1 MDETIAKLEAVKNA
15 LCTLTITS
23 TRHNL
28 NVLLGSIQELE
39 SVIDSLREEQNGRIL
54 SENLPF

>member
-23 TRHNL
+23 TVHNL
-28 NVLLGSIQELE
+28 NVLLGSIQALE
-39 SVIDSLREEQNGRIL
+39 SVIDSLMEE
-54 SENLPF
+54 

>member
-15 LCTLTITS
+15 LCTLMITS

-28 NVLLGSIQELE
+28 NALLGSMQALE
-39 SVIDSLREEQNGRIL
+39 SVIDSLQEE
-54 SENLPF
+54 